1 MASTNGAAEEGRI
14 ANTLCDNVAPSVLA
28 VKLRLN
34 GLERITVMKDSTK
47 HNIEGAH
54 EVTGA
59 VKQKIGHAVGNR

>member
-1 MASTNGAAEEGRI
+1 MAPAEEGRI
-14 ANTLCDNVAPSVLA
+14 ANTLCDKVDPSVLA

-47 HNIEGAH
+47 HNIEGAAH